1 MKAFLTGGT
10 GFIGRH
16 LIDLLLAR
24 GAEVIALLRSPE
36 KAAALEE
43 KKIHLL
49 YGDLFSIP
57 TLPAGIDTVYHLA
70 GKTRSLKSADYYT
83 VNREGTASLFRC
95 LLAYPGRPTVVH
107 LSSLAAAGPSEDGRP
122 VRENDAAH
130 PVTHYGRSKLQ
141 GEQEAIRLGADF
153 PLVIVRATAI
163 FGPWDVDFLD
173 FFKLV
178 ARRILPTFRKKR
190 LLSLCYVKDL
200 AEALYQCS
208 RTSLPSGEIINIAD
222 PAPVT
227 WEELGESAA
236 AAMGKKPIRVRV
248 PLRVLGAAA
257 ILSEL
262 RDRVAGRPGIF
273 NRDKYRDMKQSGW
286 VADVEKAARLLSF
299 RTQYDLGSAL
309 RETIDWYKARE
320 WL

>member
-16 LIDLLLAR
+16 LIELLLAR
-24 GAEVIALLRSPE
+24 GAEVIALVRNPE
-36 KAAALEE
+36 KAATLEDRRVD
-43 KKIHLL
+43 LL

-57 TLPAGIDTVYHLA
+57 PLPAGIDTVYHLA

-83 VNREGTASLFRC
+83 VNREGTASLFRF
-95 LLAYPGRPTVVH
+95 LRAYPGKPMVIH

-122 VRENDAAH
+122 VRENDVAH

-141 GEQEAIRLGADF
+141 AEQEALHFGADF
-153 PLVIVRATAI
+153 PLVIVRATAV
-163 FGPWDVDFLD
+163 FGPWDVDFLH

-178 ARRILPTFRKKR
+178 AKHVLPTFRKKR

-208 RTSLPSGEIINIAD
+208 RVKVPTGEIINIAD
-222 PAPVT
+222 PVPVT
-227 WEELGESAA
+227 WEELGEAA
-236 AAMGKKPIRVRV
+236 GAVMEKKLVRVRV
-248 PLRVLGAAA
+248 PMSALGAAA
-257 ILSEL
+257 VFSEF
-262 RDRVAGRPGIF
+262 RDRVTGNPGIF
-273 NRDKYRDMKQSGW
+273 NRDKYRDMKQPGW

-299 RTQYDLGSAL
+299 RPHYELPGAL
-309 RETIDWYKARE
+309 RETIDWYKARR